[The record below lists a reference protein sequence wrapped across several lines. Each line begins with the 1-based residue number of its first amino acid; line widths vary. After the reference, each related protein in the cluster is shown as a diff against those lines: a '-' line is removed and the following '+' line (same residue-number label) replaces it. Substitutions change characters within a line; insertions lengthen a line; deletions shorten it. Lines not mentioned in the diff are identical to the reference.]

1 MSDLVFQQQ
10 LERLK
15 VKIPYDEDI
24 FVSEEN
30 WINVLTDLLQDSR
43 YILLETLYPFE
54 DFTRLA
60 IPTRYYNWQLR
71 CCVELYNLAD
81 KQGITNYAENTI
93 SWTKLSDGLSNSL
106 MNKLVSK
113 VGVPKPNDM
122 EEIDNNVYNL
132 VYRVVPSNSNEENS
146 EESSEN
152 NEEQGE

>member
-10 LERLK
+10 LAKLK

-24 FVSEEN
+24 FESEEN
-30 WINVLTDLLQDSR
+30 WVNVLTDLLRDSR

-54 DFTRLA
+54 DFSNLA
-60 IPTRYYNWQLR
+60 IPSRYYNWQLR

-93 SWTKLSDGLSNSL
+93 SWTKLSDGLSNTL

-113 VGVPKPNDM
+113 VGIPRPSDIQEVN
-122 EEIDNNVYNL
+122 NNVYNL
-132 VYRVVPSNSNEENS
+132 VYTVVASNSNEET
-146 EESSEN
+146 
-152 NEEQGE
+152 NEEQGGN